1 MESYD
6 LPALLK
12 MVVECDASD
21 LFLTTGAP
29 PHVKVDGIVQAL
41 PLPALAGGPN
51 QAPGLF
57 GHGSCSGC
65 RI

>member
-41 PLPALAGGPN
+41 PLPPLLP
-51 QAPGLF
+51 
-57 GHGSCSGC
+57 CSTC
-65 RI
+65 